1 MIGQTFGNYRVREL
15 IGEGGMGVVYLAEHP
30 GIGRRAA
37 IKILRAGL
45 TENAEI
51 TKRFFNEARAANA
64 IRHPGIVEVYDC
76 GTLPSGVSYIVME
89 LLEGENLAVRLRRV
103 GRLPVEEARRIAAQT
118 ASALAA
124 AHAAGIVHRDLKPDN
139 LYLVPDERD
148 TSVEMLKVL
157 DFGIAKLGQQGS
169 NTSSVRTRTGSV
181 MGTPAYM
188 SPEQCRGTREI
199 DRRTDIY
206 ALGVILFEMVC
217 GRPPFV
223 SEGFGEMV
231 HLHISEPPPPPR
243 TFNPAIPEDLER
255 LILWCLAKEP
265 DDRVQTMTDVH
276 AALTGRPTPP
286 ARATAPTQPQRLHQP
301 APPANPTTFTQAAHA
316 TDVVTRSHGK
326 RTSAIVLG
334 VLAIGGIALWLTRGS
349 WLPGRADTVA
359 VAPATAALPN
369 PVPAPAAAAAPA
381 PAPAAAPAPAHTPA
395 KVTAAIVSDPPGA
408 RVVRDKD
415 GAVIGMT
422 PFRESWPS
430 GDGVR
435 ELRLELDGYRPESV
449 AVPLDRGVDL
459 SFTLRKLPQAEPHR
473 HKEAKHAPAARPP
486 AAKAPAAPAAGT
498 PAPAPKP
505 PPKAE
510 PVPL

>member
-1 MIGQTFGNYRVREL
+1 MIGQTFGNYRVTQL

-37 IKILRAGL
+37 VKVLRPGL
-45 TENAEI
+45 TDNAEI

-64 IRHPGIVEVYDC
+64 IRHPGIVEVFDC
-76 GTLPSGVSYIVME
+76 GTLASGTSYIVME
-89 LLEGENLAVRLRRV
+89 LLEGENLAARLRRD
-103 GRLPVEEARRIAAQT
+103 GRLSIADARRIAAQT

-139 LYLVPDERD
+139 LYLVPDYRD
-148 TSVEMLKVL
+148 ASSELVKVL

-199 DRRTDIY
+199 DYRTDIY
-206 ALGVILFEMVC
+206 ALGVILYEMLC
-217 GRPPFV
+217 GRAPFV

-243 TFNPAIPEDLER
+243 TFNAAIPEDLEH

-265 DDRVQTMTDVH
+265 AERVQTMGDVH
-276 AALTGRPTPP
+276 AALTGRPTP
-286 ARATAPTQPQRLHQP
+286 ARVTAATQPQRLAQPQP
-301 APPANPTTFTQAAHA
+301 AVPTTFTQAAHA
-316 TDVVTRSHGK
+316 KDLGTDVVSRPRGRKTPIVALAVMAAVGVISWQKSRSGK
-326 RTSAIVLG
+326 SR
-334 VLAIGGIALWLTRGS
+334 
-349 WLPGRADTVA
+349 PADTVT
-359 VAPATAALPN
+359 VAPATAVP
-369 PVPAPAAAAAPA
+369 PAPAAPL
-381 PAPAAAPAPAHTPA
+381 PPKIA
-395 KVTAAIVSDPPGA
+395 KATVTAAIVSDPPGA
-408 RVVRDKD
+408 RVVREKD

-422 PFRESWPS
+422 PFRETWPS
-430 GDGVR
+430 GDGVTK
-435 ELRLELDGYRPESV
+435 LRLELDGYRTESV

-459 SFTLRKLPQAEPHR
+459 SFTLHRAAQVEPHKR
-473 HKEAKHAPAARPP
+473 KDKDGKHTPAHAPAAKTPGTAPTP
-486 AAKAPAAPAAGT
+486 AARPS
-498 PAPAPKP
+498 PKS
-505 PPKAE
+505 E

>member
-1 MIGQTFGNYRVREL
+1 MIGETFGNYRAIEL

-45 TENAEI
+45 TDNAEL

-76 GTLPSGVSYIVME
+76 GTLASGTSYIVME

-103 GRLPVEEARRIAAQT
+103 GRLPLVDARRVAAQT

-124 AHAAGIVHRDLKPDN
+124 AHTAGIVHRDLKPDN
-139 LYLVPDERD
+139 LFLVPDDRD
-148 TSVEMLKVL
+148 AASEMVKVL
-157 DFGIAKLGQQGS
+157 DFGIAKLGQDLNRS
-169 NTSSVRTRTGSV
+169 SVSVRTRTGSV

-199 DRRTDIY
+199 DHRTDIY
-206 ALGVILFEMVC
+206 SLGVILYEMVC
-217 GRPPFV
+217 GRAPFV

-231 HLHISEPPPPPR
+231 HLHISAPPPPPR
-243 TFNPAIPEDLER
+243 TLNPAVPMDLER

-265 DDRVQTMTDVH
+265 DERVQTMTDVY
-276 AALTGRPTPP
+276 AALTGRPTPQ
-286 ARATAPTQPQRLHQP
+286 ARPTAKTRRPDPP
-301 APPANPTTFTQAAHA
+301 APPANPTTFTQAAQA
-316 TDVVTRSHGK
+316 AALETDVLTASRGRK
-326 RTSAIVLG
+326 APAIILAALALG
-334 VLAIGGIALWLTRGS
+334 GGGLWLTRGS
-349 WLPGRADTVA
+349 WMPSRSDTVT
-359 VAPATAALPN
+359 VAPAT
-369 PVPAPAAAAAPA
+369 PAPTTPA
-381 PAPAAAPAPAHTPA
+381 PAPRPAAAVKVPAS
-395 KVTAAIVSDPPGA
+395 VTAAIVSDPPGA
-408 RVVRDKD
+408 RVVRETD

-435 ELRLELDGYRPESV
+435 KLRLELDGYRPEAV
-449 AVPLDRGVDL
+449 VVPLDRGVDL
-459 SFTLRKLPQAEPHR
+459 SFGLRKIAQPEPR
-473 HKEAKHAPAARPP
+473 KHKEAKHAPAA
-486 AAKAPAAPAAGT
+486 KVPAAPAPKVPA
-498 PAPAPKP
+498 APAPSPRP
-505 PPKAE
+505 PPRSE

>member
-1 MIGQTFGNYRVREL
+1 MIGETFGNYRVTEL

-30 GIGRRAA
+30 AIGRRAA
-37 IKILRAGL
+37 VKILRPGL
-45 TENAEI
+45 TDNPEI
-51 TKRFFNEARAANA
+51 LKRFFNEARAANA
-64 IRHPGIVEVYDC
+64 IRHPGIVEVFDC
-76 GTLPSGVSYIVME
+76 GTLASGVSYIVME
-89 LLEGENLAVRLRRV
+89 LLEGENLAARLRRV
-103 GRLPVEEARRIAAQT
+103 GRMRHPEARRIAAQT

-139 LYLVPDERD
+139 LYLVPDDRD
-148 TSVEMLKVL
+148 SSLEMIKVL

-169 NTSSVRTRTGSV
+169 NVSSVRTRTGSV

-199 DRRTDIY
+199 DHRTDIY
-206 ALGVILFEMVC
+206 ALGVILFEMLC
-217 GRPPFV
+217 GRAPFV

-231 HLHISEPPPPPR
+231 HLHISAPPPPPR
-243 TFNPAIPEDLER
+243 SIEPGVPEDLER

-286 ARATAPTQPQRLHQP
+286 ARATAPTARTPRQPG
-301 APPANPTTFTQAAHA
+301 PPPTPTTFTQAGTGALA
-316 TDVVTRSHGK
+316 TDVTPRSRRK
-326 RTSAIVLG
+326 APAIVLG
-334 VLAIGGIALWLTRGS
+334 VVAIGAVALLTRGS
-349 WLPGRADTVA
+349 WMPRSSDTVT
-359 VAPATAALPN
+359 VAPAAT
-369 PVPAPAAAAAPA
+369 APAAPTAAPA
-381 PAPAAAPAPAHTPA
+381 APA

-408 RVVRDKD
+408 RVVREKD

-422 PFRESWPS
+422 PFRETWPS

-435 ELRLELDGYRPESV
+435 KLRLELDGYRSESV

-459 SFTLRKLPQAEPHR
+459 SFSMHKVAQAEPRKHR
-473 HKEAKHAPAARPP
+473 DKETKHPPATHAPASKGPG
-486 AAKAPAAPAAGT
+486 APAAPA
-498 PAPAPKP
+498 PAAKP
-505 PPKAE
+505 SRSE